1 MITLL
6 IGENSFEIERALSEI
21 TNDFAGNVERID
33 GSDLQLAQLPD
44 ILMGVSLFSTA
55 RTVIVRNLSSN
66 KSIWPIFGNWITQL
80 SPDIHLVL
88 VEPKPD
94 KRTSTFK
101 MLKEHASIKEFKPW
115 NEYDIA
121 KSEKWVASE
130 AKKQG
135 IELNTKCIQLLVQRV
150 GVDQWQLFH
159 AIEKLALID
168 VISIDSIK
176 DIIEANPI
184 DNVFNLFESALRGD
198 IDGLKR
204 TLQSLEKSEDV
215 YRLSSLL
222 FTQVFQ
228 LAVIASAQS
237 AVQRTDDIS
246 KDFGIHPYVVSK
258 LTPIARRIGKVG
270 VSKIVVIF
278 AQTDDDMKLSRA
290 EPWLL
295 IERALIKVSK
305 I

>member
-6 IGENSFEIERALSEI
+6 IGENSFEIERALDEI

-33 GSDLQLAQLPD
+33 GSDLQLSQLPD
-44 ILMGVSLFSTA
+44 ILMGVSLFATA
-55 RTVIVRNLSSN
+55 RTVIIKNLSSN
-66 KSIWPIFGNWITQL
+66 RLIWPIFGNWVAQL

-94 KRTSTFK
+94 KRTLTFK
-101 MLKEHASIKEFKPW
+101 LLKGSSIIKEFQPW
-115 NEYDIA
+115 DEHDVL
-121 KSEKWVASE
+121 KSEKWVLSE

-168 VISIDSIK
+168 TISIDSIK

-184 DNVFNLFESALRGD
+184 ENVFSLFESALRGD
-198 IDGLKR
+198 IDELKK
-204 TLQSLEKSEDV
+204 TLQSLEKSEDA
-215 YRLSSLL
+215 YRLSALL

-228 LAVIASAQS
+228 LVVIASAS
-237 AVQRTDDIS
+237 KLDDVS
-246 KDFGIHPYVVSK
+246 RDFGIHPYVVSK
-258 LTPIARRIGKVG
+258 LTPIAKRIGKVG
-270 VSKIVVIF
+270 VSKIVAIF
-278 AQTDDDMKLSRA
+278 AQADDDMKLSRA

-295 IERALIKVSK
+295 IERALIKVAN

>member
-6 IGENSFEIERALSEI
+6 IGENSFEIERAIDEI

-33 GSDLQLAQLPD
+33 GSDLQLPQLPD
-44 ILMGVSLFSTA
+44 ILMGISLFATA
-55 RTVIVRNLSSN
+55 RTVIIRDLSSN
-66 KSIWPIFGNWITQL
+66 KLIWPIFGNWITQL

-88 VEPKPD
+88 IEPKPD
-94 KRTSTFK
+94 KRVSTFK
-101 MLKEHASIKEFKPW
+101 SLKEHASIKEFKPW

-121 KSEKWVASE
+121 KSEKWAASE

-135 IELNTKCIQLLVQRV
+135 VELNTKCIQLLVQRV

-159 AIEKLALID
+159 AIEKLTLVD
-168 VISIDSIK
+168 TISIDGIK

-184 DNVFNLFESALRGD
+184 ENVFSLFESALRGD
-198 IDGLKR
+198 IDELKKI
-204 TLQSLEKSEDV
+204 LQSLEKSEDI
-215 YRLSSLL
+215 YRLSALL
-222 FTQVFQ
+222 FSQVFQ
-228 LAVIASAQS
+228 LAVVASATKLDN
-237 AVQRTDDIS
+237 AS

-258 LTPIARRIGKVG
+258 LTPIAKRIGKVG
-270 VSKIVVIF
+270 VSKIVAIF
-278 AQTDDDMKLSRA
+278 AQADDDIKLSRA